1 MIVITIMAINSRTE
15 RAMCQDNANQDAADG
30 WTMDDLSRG
39 ERALLGALRGWKAAD
54 SAGGLS
60 AVLHAVK
67 GAGLPLGA
75 VLPLAS
81 LLGVLD
87 AAGRPTAPRA
97 RCPGCRKI
105 NRDEAEMLDA
115 VAAAQ
120 WNDGA
125 LLQTIVAGW
134 LPHAAASA
142 AAVAQK
148 LAELA
153 AALGDAEAVFPG
165 GRAFPSYDYAVA
177 AE

>member
-1 MIVITIMAINSRTE
+1 
-15 RAMCQDNANQDAADG
+15 MCRDNANQNNAKHHDAG
-30 WTMDDLSRG
+30 GCTMDDLSRG

-120 WNDGA
+120 WNDTA

-142 AAVAQK
+142 AAVGQK
-148 LAELA
+148 LTELA
-153 AALGDAEAVFPG
+153 AALGEAEAVFPG